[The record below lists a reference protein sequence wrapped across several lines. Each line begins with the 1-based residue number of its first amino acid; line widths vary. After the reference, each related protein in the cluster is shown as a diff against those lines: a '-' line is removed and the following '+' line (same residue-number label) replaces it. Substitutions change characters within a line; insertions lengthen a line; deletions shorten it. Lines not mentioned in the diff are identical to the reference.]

1 MKEEIKVDTLCFKVL
16 GFFLFCFVNGSLNN
30 SIFQNLGVKKNWG
43 VQSVPLVEVRTR
55 KKTRWAQGFITGFC
69 IMAVDAFVL
78 ITTNCIAMLP
88 TTHLSSTY
96 SIPGSVLN
104 AVHILFSLKEMINML
119 VCGFNA
125 PRMVS
130 RTIFYFKNF
139 W

>member
-88 TTHLSSTY
+88 TTTFIEHLQYTRLCFKCCAY
-96 SIPGSVLN
+96 I
-104 AVHILFSLKEMINML
+104 ILLKRND
-119 VCGFNA
+119 
-125 PRMVS
+125 
-130 RTIFYFKNF
+130 
-139 W
+139 